1 MNFTE
6 IEFTSQAKARRDL
19 KISYLGGVA
28 LSAKLVH
35 SLKVNVA
42 TYGIYLAPADV
53 SGYNVCPNSVHCKA
67 HCLATSGHNM
77 LQILSGK
84 NNSIH
89 NSRVKKTRLFFENN
103 ELFMKLLVA
112 EISLAKAKYEKL
124 GYFFSVRLNCTSDIN
139 IADFNLN
146 GKNIT
151 EIFPTVMFYDYT
163 KVFSYLKN
171 VDKYPNLY
179 YTFSYNGFN
188 WDLCELALQKTVRV
202 AVVFEK
208 KLPKYF
214 NGIPVIDGDAEG
226 DYRPANPKHCIV
238 GLKLKKTSDMFSD
251 HKFVM
256 PTSNFIVRLSDR
268 RCS

>member
-6 IEFTSQAKARRDL
+6 IEFTSQAKTRRDL

-35 SLKVNVA
+35 SLSVNVA

-53 SGYNVCPNSVHCKA
+53 SGYNVCPNSSHCRA

-84 NNSIH
+84 NNSIRD
-89 NSRVKKTRLFFENN
+89 SRIKKTRLFFENN
-103 ELFMKLLVA
+103 ELFMKLLVT
-112 EISLAKAKYEKL
+112 EISFAKIKYESL
-124 GYFFSVRLNCTSDIN
+124 GYHFAVRLNCTSDIN

-163 KVFSYLKN
+163 KVFSYLTN
-171 VDKYPNLY
+171 VVKYSNLD

-188 WDLCELALQKTVRV
+188 WELCKVALERNVRV

-208 KLPKYF
+208 LPKTF
-214 NGIPVIDGDAEG
+214 CGIEVINGDTS
-226 DYRPANPKHCIV
+226 DYRPANDKNVIV
-238 GLKLKKTSDMFSD
+238 GLKFKVTATSIKN
-251 HKFVM
+251 HKFALPNTPFVVKA
-256 PTSNFIVRLSDR
+256 TDK
-268 RCS
+268 RCEY